1 MRRILYIVIIVLIA
15 FFIIAL
21 IPVNTSKE
29 NAVEVSGTV
38 KSVSEGGVKDL
49 VFELEN
55 SKTTY
60 YINRGLENGFDLAKA
75 QTDFIGKEITLFYAD
90 SWTPLAPLGTTSKHI
105 SHAIVNEK
113 VIYNEW

>member
-21 IPVNTSKE
+21 IPVDTSKE

-38 KSVSEGGVKDL
+38 KSVSEDGVKDL
-49 VFELEN
+49 VFELKN
-55 SKTTY
+55 DPTTY
-60 YINRGLENGFDLAKA
+60 YINRGLENGFELAKA
-75 QTDFIGKEITLFYAD
+75 KTDFEGQQITLFYAD
-90 SWTPLAPLGTTSKHI
+90 SWTPLAPFGTTSKHV